1 MRQQP
6 TEIEQRIHQLFPFR
20 DLPGGD
26 RIKLAQTVVRLQKN
40 TDENLY
46 ANDFAGQI
54 VYLLEGR
61 VDVCRQYM
69 HPQLIDEHS
78 TDALRPLFNEHE
90 EVETYVRVLTK
101 SEFLLFNRELFNRL
115 IEKEV
120 IVDERH
126 ISRQMSLVE
135 SSIYNAI
142 QKAVEVGQLELP
154 SLPEVVLRIHKAV
167 EDTNPDIEQMS
178 RLILLD
184 PGLSA
189 RLLKVANSSIQNGE
203 QAVRTMRDV
212 VNKLGLEVTRSLVL
226 SFSVAQLYRTQQA
239 VLKKQMKI
247 YYSHSLE
254 IASISYA
261 LARRIKDVDTEQ
273 MLLAG
278 LIHDIGIIPI
288 ISYID
293 KTGLELHSEEEVKQL
308 ISSLRVAVG
317 VMLVKA
323 WNLPVELLNVVTHA
337 EHWLRNS
344 GGSLKVEDLV
354 IMSQIYDRLK
364 RKCYAELPNIENIPA
379 FKKLFPGTVDTS
391 FASEVLKQA
400 AQEMAEMKTLLGV

>member
-1 MRQQP
+1 
-6 TEIEQRIHQLFPFR
+6 
-20 DLPGGD
+20 
-26 RIKLAQTVVRLQKN
+26 
-40 TDENLY
+40 
-46 ANDFAGQI
+46 
-54 VYLLEGR
+54 
-61 VDVCRQYM
+61 
-69 HPQLIDEHS
+69 
-78 TDALRPLFNEHE
+78 
-90 EVETYVRVLTK
+90 
-101 SEFLLFNRELFNRL
+101 
-115 IEKEV
+115 
-120 IVDERH
+120 
-126 ISRQMSLVE
+126 
-135 SSIYNAI
+135 
-142 QKAVEVGQLELP
+142 
-154 SLPEVVLRIHKAV
+154 
-167 EDTNPDIEQMS
+167 
-178 RLILLD
+178 
-184 PGLSA
+184 
-189 RLLKVANSSIQNGE
+189 
-203 QAVRTMRDV
+203 
-212 VNKLGLEVTRSLVL
+212 
-226 SFSVAQLYRTQQA
+226 
-239 VLKKQMKI
+239 MKI